1 MAKPGRG
8 SGWDL
13 ILLLLLSLFFNPSVT
28 TCHLPYILLRKT
40 QRRRVR
46 CIPLSLLLRFYI
58 RHLVR
63 LLDTAGGGV
72 LKYPFDSGTWI
83 LILRVD
89 FPIFFQ
95 NIGGREILFLSW
107 SSIFYVVS
115 GNYSTFSPVSR
126 SGIGER
132 PKERSSGGEGLKR

>member
-1 MAKPGRG
+1 MYSPFA
-8 SGWDL
+8 SAS
-13 ILLLLLSLFFNPSVT
+13 ILYT
-28 TCHLPYILLRKT
+28 TPR
-40 QRRRVR
+40 
-46 CIPLSLLLRFYI
+46 
-58 RHLVR
+58 
-63 LLDTAGGGV
+63 
-72 LKYPFDSGTWI
+72 
-83 LILRVD
+83 

-132 PKERSSGGEGLKR
+132 PKERSSRGEGLRNITRSFLL